1 MRTFKQFGS
10 LIFAFVFMAC
20 SSPKNETAGA
30 KEVKLD
36 SLLSQYQE
44 ERLKLFPLEATSA
57 GDMRYN
63 HLLPNS
69 LSQAYRQELHDF
81 FTRYRSALLNY
92 NRSALSENDQM
103 SYDILLWECDIAL
116 EGEKFKSHLLPLNQF
131 WSLPL
136 TIGQLASGSS
146 MQPFATVKDY
156 EDWLLRLEAYTAW
169 CDTAIANMR
178 IGIKEGYTLPK
189 SLCEKTIPQYAD
201 LAVGPVEE
209 HLFYTPIKNL
219 PASFS
224 EVDKA
229 RLSKA
234 YKTAITTKIIP
245 IHKKLKDFLET
256 EYLSACRTSS
266 GIDAIPEG
274 KAYYTYLIKL
284 YTTTTSSAE
293 EIFELGKTEVERI
306 SKEMLAIKNQLGF
319 KGDLNAFFEHLR
331 SKKELLPFTKPEQ
344 VIDNFKAIH
353 ERMKPNLN
361 KLFKN
366 SPKTAFEVKRT
377 EAFREKSASA
387 EYSAGS
393 FDGTRP
399 GVFYVPIPDVKTY
412 NVLSDEDLFL
422 HEAIPG
428 HHYQISLQQENTTLP
443 EFRRVL
449 GYSAYAEGWALYA
462 ESLGKELG
470 LYTDPYQYLGM
481 LSAEMHR
488 SIRLVVD
495 AGMHTQGWTREQAIQ
510 YSKEHEA
517 ETEAGI
523 IAEVERY
530 MAIPGQALSYKIG
543 QLKIKELRALA
554 EKELGSKFD
563 IAEFHDQLLNAGSV
577 PLKVLEEKIVK
588 WVESIKKG

>member
-1 MRTFKQFGS
+1 MKVPIS
-10 LIFAFVFMAC
+10 ISVFIATLFILSC
-20 SSPKNETAGA
+20 SSPKNETSVT

-36 SLLSQYQE
+36 SLLNQYQE

-63 HLLPNS
+63 HVLPNS
-69 LSQAYRQELHDF
+69 LSLAYRQELHDF
-81 FTRYRSALLNY
+81 FSKYRSALLKY
-92 NRSALSENDQM
+92 DRKALSENDQI
-103 SYDILLWECDIAL
+103 SYEVLLWECDIAL
-116 EGEKFKSHLLPLNQF
+116 EGEQFKSHLLPLNQF

-146 MQPFATVKDY
+146 IQPFASVKDY
-156 EDWLLRLEAYTAW
+156 QNWLLRLASYTAW
-169 CDTAIANMR
+169 CDTAIAYMR
-178 IGIKEGYTLPK
+178 MGIKEGYVLPK
-189 SLCEKTIPQYAD
+189 SLCEKTIPQFAE
-201 LAVGPVEE
+201 LAKGPVET
-209 HLFYTPIKNL
+209 HLFYTPIKNF
-219 PASFS
+219 PATLS
-224 EVDKA
+224 ETDKTLLEHDY
-229 RLSKA
+229 R
-234 YKTAITTKIIP
+234 TIIETKIIP
-245 IHKKLKDFLET
+245 IHKKLMDFLKT
-256 EYLSACRTSS
+256 EYLPACRTSS
-266 GIDAIPEG
+266 GIEDIPNG
-274 KAYYTYLIKL
+274 KAYYSYLIKF
-284 YTTTTSSAE
+284 YTTTTKSAT
-293 EIFELGKTEVERI
+293 EIFELGKQEVERI
-306 SKEMLAIKNQLGF
+306 SKEMRAIKDKLGYE
-319 KGDLNAFFEHLR
+319 GDLNAFFEHLR

-344 VIDNFKAIH
+344 VIENFKSIH

-366 SPKTAFEVKRT
+366 SPKTAFEIKRT
-377 EAFREKSASA
+377 EAFREQSASA
-387 EYSAGS
+387 EYNAGS

-399 GVFYVPIPDVKTY
+399 GIFYVPIPDVRTY

-428 HHYQISLQQENTTLP
+428 HHYQISLQQENTNLP
-443 EFRRVL
+443 GFRRVL

-470 LYTDPYQYLGM
+470 LYSDPYQYLGM

-495 AGMHTQGWTREQAIQ
+495 AGIHTQGWTREQAIH

-517 ETEAGI
+517 ESEASI
-523 IAEVERY
+523 VAEIERY

-543 QLKIKELRALA
+543 QLKIRELRAIA

-563 IAEFHDQLLNAGSV
+563 IAEFHDQLLNAGSL
-577 PLKVLEEKIVK
+577 PLKVLEEKILK